1 VPHLGVPE
9 LLIILLIIIIVFGV
23 GKLPELGGA
32 LGRSIREFRKATSG
46 LDEEEKEKERK
57 ISCLL
62 VPGRKISCLLV
73 PGGFRWLWLGLW
85 CLLPPSS
92 GQLNLLTPP

>member
-9 LLIILLIIIIVFGV
+9 LLIILLIIIIIFGV

-46 LDEEEKEKERK
+46 LDEEEESAKKKEEEKK
-57 ISCLL
+57 A
-62 VPGRKISCLLV
+62 
-73 PGGFRWLWLGLW
+73 
-85 CLLPPSS
+85 
-92 GQLNLLTPP
+92 